1 LGDKNIIQSWISEFI
16 KLFNMTPQEIQER
29 NKQIALMLGGYKCS
43 KISEQYELPKLMTFP
58 PKGNSNLCHTAKVCM
73 LEDMQ
78 FHADWNWLHE
88 AVQFL
93 YKEMYWTGIE
103 RYRLYSEIESVFVM
117 ISGLAKLYN
126 EKKLYN

>member
-1 LGDKNIIQSWISEFI
+1 
-16 KLFNMTPQEIQER
+16 MTQEEIQEQ
-29 NKQIALMLGGYKCS
+29 NKQIALMLGWV
-43 KISEQYELPKLMTFP
+43 Q
-58 PKGNSNLCHTAKVCM
+58 SNLSGIWYKKDDTANYVVYSEHNNYPHIG
-73 LEDMQ
+73 LP
-78 FHADWNWLHE
+78 FHRDWNWLME

-93 YKEMYWTGIE
+93 HRHFKSKEMYWTGIE

>member
-1 LGDKNIIQSWISEFI
+1 
-16 KLFNMTPQEIQER
+16 MTPQEIQER

>member
-1 LGDKNIIQSWISEFI
+1 MEQ
-16 KLFNMTPQEIQER
+16 QEIQER

-88 AVQFL
+88 AAEKVYSL
-93 YKEMYWTGIE
+93 THPSDSIRHDIIHILGRSHKEA
-103 RYRLYSEIESVFVM
+103 VFIAVSDFATSHLM
-117 ISGLAKLYN
+117 
-126 EKKLYN
+126 KKLKKKAV